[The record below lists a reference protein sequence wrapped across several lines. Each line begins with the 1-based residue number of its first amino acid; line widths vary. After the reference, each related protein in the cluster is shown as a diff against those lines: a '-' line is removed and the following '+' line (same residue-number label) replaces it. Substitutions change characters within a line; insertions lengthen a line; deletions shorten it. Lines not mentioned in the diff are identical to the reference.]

1 MYIASHDLQPVT
13 AVGAA
18 GCPTGPT
25 HPHGADSR
33 ARQASTGALSS
44 QASTTAQQCEV
55 AWRWV
60 RLVALCAVLLAVWA
74 LVTPTRFGGSMTY
87 AVVTGHSMEPV
98 MHDGALAVARG
109 RGSYQLG
116 QTVIYDRLG
125 GHVMHRLVLYEPG
138 HGWVTRGDNND
149 WVDGWFV
156 PEQNIRGQVLFT
168 IPAVGGWLRNAA
180 RHPLQLVGFATVVA
194 GIGALPRKRRCVT
207 PELARA
213 LEAAVP
219 EPVPVAL
226 RSDRGPRVISACAM
240 VLAVLAA
247 LTTLVR
253 QAPLWP
259 TQAVAFGALL
269 MCVVGFDVLQTVAQ
283 DAWGTPEPDRSTL
296 VLAPVSRRVY
306 AKYPPGTSV
315 TPGRAPLAVRS
326 AAELRDLSQIYRLP
340 VLHRV
345 DAERGHRDYVLITRR
360 RDYVWVP
367 PGQPR

>member
-1 MYIASHDLQPVT
+1 
-13 AVGAA
+13 
-18 GCPTGPT
+18 
-25 HPHGADSR
+25 
-33 ARQASTGALSS
+33 
-44 QASTTAQQCEV
+44 
-55 AWRWV
+55 
-60 RLVALCAVLLAVWA
+60 
-74 LVTPTRFGGSMTY
+74 
-87 AVVTGHSMEPV
+87 
-98 MHDGALAVARG
+98 
-109 RGSYQLG
+109 
-116 QTVIYDRLG
+116 
-125 GHVMHRLVLYEPG
+125 
-138 HGWVTRGDNND
+138 
-149 WVDGWFV
+149 
-156 PEQNIRGQVLFT
+156 
-168 IPAVGGWLRNAA
+168 
-180 RHPLQLVGFATVVA
+180 
-194 GIGALPRKRRCVT
+194 
-207 PELARA
+207 
-213 LEAAVP
+213 
-219 EPVPVAL
+219 
-226 RSDRGPRVISACAM
+226 M